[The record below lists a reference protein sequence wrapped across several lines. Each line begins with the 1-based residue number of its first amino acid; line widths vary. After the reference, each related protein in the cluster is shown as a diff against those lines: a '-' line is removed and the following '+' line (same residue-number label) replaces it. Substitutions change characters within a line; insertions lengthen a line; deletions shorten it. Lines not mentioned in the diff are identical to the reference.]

1 MRRIGLFIVAL
12 FVVAVSIVQSAP
24 NSQANLFE
32 LFISQARADL
42 ELIADQAIGIGVR
55 PPNWTFNFEFASET
69 AVVDLWFDN
78 ETLAE
83 AIFGV
88 GIRPTDWFGATTND
102 IQLLARNIRHDLEIS
117 ADEVFGVRT
126 RPDEWFG
133 SAPIYRCDRTIQNV
147 VRILANIY
155 NTQDTVSLT
164 LFNYCDELRIALVND
179 LIGVVYNAAPISEAQ
194 VIANQAITDQTLAVR
209 GDVERLANE
218 LFGVNTRPPGWNWE
232 VGMDGTTPSLAIDI
246 NSDIELLLAEKLP
259 VSQRPSLLPGL
270 TASPAI
276 TLRNLRYNIEAITD
290 TLLGRN
296 IRPNGWQGVNLIERC
311 DPLTQGLVLIAQRNY
326 SFVVDETL
334 GTSPDFCEL
343 IAFTANSVLESP
355 PPADEESV
363 QAQDS
368 RYMAESRNAFSYLD
382 VGTRQYMGIMP
393 SGTVF
398 RAWYRNYGE
407 SNMMFVSGEDFAL
420 YVDRRWTSMEIEVY
434 RTLPTLDGVKP
445 LTFCDAGWCNGPGP
459 TPTPTTSGPLLALY
473 QGTDVPDTGVGQPTA
488 VPGSQTQVSWNY
500 IRVTYLLDRPEA
512 GVAQVGLEICAEPQQ
527 INCEPVLSVF
537 DNNLGVAKPVLSTF
551 NGLNVY
557 EFTYGYTANLRIEGA
572 TRFSPDVWIS
582 DPTIR

>member
-88 GIRPTDWFGATTND
+88 GSRPAEWFGATTND

-117 ADEVFGVRT
+117 ADEVFGIRT

-133 SAPIYRCDRTIQNV
+133 SAPIYRCDRTVQNI
-147 VRILANIY
+147 VRILSNIY
-155 NTQDTVSLT
+155 NTQDSVSLT
-164 LFNYCDELRIALVND
+164 LFNYCDELQNALVND
-179 LIGVVYNAAPISEAQ
+179 LLTTVYNAPTAG
-194 VIANQAITDQTLAVR
+194 VIADVAVTEQTLAAR
-209 GDVERLANE
+209 GDLERLANE
-218 LFGVNTRPPGWNWE
+218 LFGVNVRPPGWRWS
-232 VGMDGTTPSLAIDI
+232 VGMDGTSPTLAIDI
-246 NSDIELLLAEKLP
+246 NADIELLLAEKLP
-259 VSQRPSLLPGL
+259 VAQRPTLLPGL
-270 TASPAI
+270 TASPTI
-276 TLRNLRYNIEAITD
+276 TLRNLRYNVESIT
-290 TLLGRN
+290 TTILGRGV
-296 IRPNGWQGVNLIERC
+296 RPNGWQGVNPVERC
-311 DPLTQGLVLIAQRNY
+311 EPLTQGLILIAQRNY
-326 SFVVDETL
+326 AFVVDEAL
-334 GTSPDFCEL
+334 GASPDFCEL
-343 IAFTANSVLESP
+343 IAFTANSVVENP
-355 PPADEESV
+355 PPVDEEAV

-368 RYMAESRNAFSYLD
+368 RFMAESRNAFSYLD

-407 SNMMFVSGEDFAL
+407 SNMMFVSGDDFAL

-434 RTLPTLDGVKP
+434 RTLPTLDGRIP

-473 QGTDVPDTGVGQPTA
+473 QGTDVPSVGSAQPTLQA
-488 VPGSQTQVSWNY
+488 GSKSQVSWNY

-537 DNNLGVAKPVLSTF
+537 DSNLGVTKPVLSTF

-557 EFTYGYTANLRIEGA
+557 EFTYGYTANLRIVGA